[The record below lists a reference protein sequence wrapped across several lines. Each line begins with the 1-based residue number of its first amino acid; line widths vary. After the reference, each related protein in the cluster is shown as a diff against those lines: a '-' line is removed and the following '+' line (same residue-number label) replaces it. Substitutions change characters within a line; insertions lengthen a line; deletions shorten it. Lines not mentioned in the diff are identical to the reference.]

1 MGMKQEI
8 TTHERTE
15 AGDIGRSLEGLVK
28 SQFTDRD
35 FMSIITATRYD
46 RIEIEANA
54 NLHYINVIS
63 RIMGVTKEDIDNKD
77 LIKYMT
83 KYDYDQMRDAY
94 VLKTMM
100 EKSPWVVYQ
109 VRAMSFMYMYSA
121 SLQSLDGL
129 SRLEG
134 TNMVTGATKKI
145 LGSDEVGFGDK
156 LRRRLLG
163 KDIAYLG

>member
-1 MGMKQEI
+1 MGMRQEI
-8 TTHERTE
+8 TTHEKTE
-15 AGDIGRSLEGLVK
+15 AGDIARSLEGLVR
-28 SQFTDRD
+28 SQFIDRD

-63 RIMGVTKEDIDNKD
+63 RIMGVTKSDVENDELK
-77 LIKYMT
+77 KYMT
-83 KYDYDQMRDAY
+83 DYDYAQMKDAY
-94 VLKTMM
+94 ALKVMM

-121 SLQSLDGL
+121 SLQSLDGM
-129 SRLEG
+129 SRVEG
-134 TNMVTGATKKI
+134 MNMVTGATKKI
-145 LGSDEVGFGDK
+145 LSSDEVGIGDK
-156 LRRRLLG
+156 LRRRLFG